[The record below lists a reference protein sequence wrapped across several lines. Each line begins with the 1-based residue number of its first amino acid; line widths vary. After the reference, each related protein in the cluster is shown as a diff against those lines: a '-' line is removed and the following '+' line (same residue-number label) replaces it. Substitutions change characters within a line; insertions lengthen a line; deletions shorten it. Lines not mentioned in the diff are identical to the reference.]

1 MNKKPLAGK
10 GPRSSSGAGRTAV
23 VGNQGGE
30 QLLRKQLV
38 QAKSELADVQEELK
52 EKHNLYLQALGQRDA
67 GDQKLAGAKETLGR
81 FEARVAA
88 GIKEAV
94 AKKVELLMREKKKN

>member
-30 QLLRKQLV
+30 QLLRK
-38 QAKSELADVQEELK
+38 
-52 EKHNLYLQALGQRDA
+52 
-67 GDQKLAGAKETLGR
+67 
-81 FEARVAA
+81 
-88 GIKEAV
+88 
-94 AKKVELLMREKKKN
+94 